1 MPGEVRCYN
10 LIMNR
15 HPHNLNY
22 FKQTKQKLRKNSTP
36 QEQVLWHMLRRNNFG
51 YKFKRQHSIGNFI
64 VDFYCPT
71 KKLVIELDGSQHL
84 ENKEYDE
91 ERRYYFESLGM
102 QEIRFWNSEINSNL
116 KEVIIKIESILSEN

>member
-1 MPGEVRCYN
+1 MK
-10 LIMNR
+10 R

-22 FKQTKQKLRKNSTP
+22 LKQTRQNLRKNSTP
-36 QEQVLWHMLRRNNFG
+36 QEQILWHMLRRKNFI

-71 KKLVIELDGSQHL
+71 KKLVVELDGSQHL

-91 ERRYYFESLGM
+91 ERRWYFESLGIK
-102 QEIRFWNSEINSNL
+102 EIRFWNSEIDNDL
-116 KEVIIKIESILSEN
+116 KGVMNKIKPLLSSE